1 MEEIKESE
9 ILVSDEFVE
18 IFENLN
24 VFDQYDN
31 MMKLNKRDLYLLLT
45 LSLDKY
51 PFDDT
56 ISVYNFKKFEKEVM
70 EIFDIFDDKET
81 TNIDL
86 IKLIEETGDKYIETD
101 NIVDKNGNKL
111 RDPLDKIEVRN
122 KRIGKILD

>member
-101 NIVDKNGNKL
+101 NIVDKNGNKM